1 MNNVAQVKKLLSE
14 LAKSDK
20 SSIYAICHQITVYIE
35 RHPRQINLT
44 IGGLRAALQR
54 TADGDDLLIR
64 AAFTLSL
71 HPFQA
76 LKVRYR
82 LYDENLSEVIQEMEH
97 PDYMVAVSQEEFV
110 DSEGNQITLSDL
122 HRRTFPYFVNMFEAE
137 SDPESTASGRMD

>member
-14 LAKSDK
+14 LAKSDT
-20 SSIYAICHQITVYIE
+20 SSLYAVCHQITDYIE

-54 TADGDDLLIR
+54 TADGDDLLIH

-76 LKVRYR
+76 LQVRYR

-97 PDYMVAVSQEEFV
+97 PDYMVAVSQDEFV

-122 HRRTFPYFVNMFEAE
+122 HRRTFPYFVNMFKAE
-137 SDPESTASGRMD
+137 PDPESAASGRMD

>member
-14 LAKSDK
+14 LAKSDT
-20 SSIYAICHQITVYIE
+20 SSLYAVCHQITVYIE

-122 HRRTFPYFVNMFEAE
+122 HRRTFPYFVNMFKAE
-137 SDPESTASGRMD
+137 PDPESAASGRMD

>member
-14 LAKSDK
+14 LAKSDT
-20 SSIYAICHQITVYIE
+20 SSLYAVCHQIAVYIE
-35 RHPRQINLT
+35 RHPKQINLT

-64 AAFTLSL
+64 AAFPLSL

-110 DSEGNQITLSDL
+110 DSEGNQISLSDL
-122 HRRTFPYFVNMFEAE
+122 HRRTFPYFVNMFKAE
-137 SDPESTASGRMD
+137 PDPESTASRRMD

>member
-14 LAKSDK
+14 LAKSDT
-20 SSIYAICHQITVYIE
+20 SSLYAVCHQITVYIE

-122 HRRTFPYFVNMFEAE
+122 HRRTFPYFVNMFKAE
-137 SDPESTASGRMD
+137 PDPESATSGRMD